1 MQGLAGAQAISGAA
15 QPSMQLAQ
23 ADLAGARGLTD
34 GSTCQ

>member
-23 ADLAGARGLTD
+23 ADLAGARD
-34 GSTCQ
+34 AMAQPVR